1 MEMTLSDSTWNTFD
15 FTNPA
20 SAKDLVS
27 DLVGFTAFAA
37 SLVMGP
43 GAMVMNPRLFSN
55 PTQALRPLTSLT
67 PASPPAVIP
76 ACDLVIAIKE
86 RWKLNMTEVAQ
97 ILGVTRPTL
106 YNWVKGKNPPD
117 ASARQHLQ
125 TLAASSAIWVQY
137 CGDPNHDFLLDY
149 TGPMAN
155 ETSIRQAMSSPRVKT
170 DELCQLIKTRHA
182 QYTEAR
188 EESRQIIGEPL
199 PFPQTPVPEES
210 RRLNELWARNAK
222 ALNAKQ
228 SR

>member
-1 MEMTLSDSTWNTFD
+1 MTFPDSSWNTSD

-27 DLVGFTAFAA
+27 DFVGFTAFAA
-37 SLVMGP
+37 SLLMGP
-43 GAMVMNPRLFSN
+43 GAWGMNPRLFSN
-55 PTQALRPLTSLT
+55 PIQELRPLTSLAA
-67 PASPPAVIP
+67 ASPPAVIP
-76 ACDLVIAIKE
+76 AGELVIAIKE

-125 TLAASSAIWVQY
+125 TLAASSATWAQY
-137 CGDPNHDFLLDY
+137 GGDTHHDFLLDY

-155 ETSIRQAMSSPRVKT
+155 EISIRQAMGSPRVKT
-170 DELCQLIKTRHA
+170 DELCELIKTRHA

-188 EESRQIIGEPL
+188 EESRQIMGESLPL
-199 PFPQTPVPEES
+199 PQSPLPEES

-222 ALNAKQ
+222 ALKDKQ
-228 SR
+228 SH